1 MALNYP
7 KDMGT
12 EWNRLKQDVKSAFTS
27 ANSRQPYQKIAA
39 GILKVSTSLEVLA
52 GAYIKFIWSTGDTG
66 MYMGRFTLLGV
77 PYDGL
82 LVYQQ
87 SGGFAFSS
95 YNKVSDGSGF
105 TAIYDGAGNVVVS
118 DDSIAAK
125 GLARPWIS
133 HTFTNTTE
141 IAAPPAA
148 RQTANTTDTAL
159 VSTITP
165 IQHPRMTIWL
175 YVYIQTSPAT
185 ATVKIKDIT
194 SGETLYTS
202 SAVAAGYQHFT
213 FDMGT
218 WTFGDDHQ
226 IDVTIARASGTGNV
240 GLTVL
245 SLTGRQS

>member
-52 GAYIKFIWSTGDTG
+52 GAYLKFLWSNGGDG
-66 MYMGRFTLLGV
+66 IYAGRFQYVGS
-77 PYDGL
+77 PHDGI
-82 LVYQQ
+82 LVYNRN
-87 SGGFAFSS
+87 GTFAFSS
-95 YNKVSDGSGF
+95 VSKVSDGSGY
-105 TAIYDGAGNVVVS
+105 TAIWDKASNVVVS
-118 DDSIAAK
+118 DDGVAEK
-125 GLARPWIS
+125 GLARPWIP

-141 IAAPPAA
+141 IAAPPTA

>member
-12 EWNRLKQDVKSAFTS
+12 EWNKLKQDVKNAFTS

-39 GILKVSTSLEVLA
+39 GILKVSTSLEILA
-52 GAYIKFIWSTGDTG
+52 GAYLKFIWSTGGDG
-66 MYMGRFTLLGV
+66 IYAGRFQYLGSPHDGFLVFNRSGTLAL
-77 PYDGL
+77 
-82 LVYQQ
+82 
-87 SGGFAFSS
+87 SSFS
-95 YNKVSDGSGF
+95 KVSDGSGY
-105 TAIYDGAGNVVVS
+105 TGIWDKTGNVVVS
-118 DDSIAAK
+118 DDGASGK

-133 HTFTNTTE
+133 HSFTNTTE
-141 IAAPPAA
+141 ISAPPTS

-185 ATVKIKDIT
+185 ATIKVKDIT
-194 SGETLYTS
+194 TGETLYTS
-202 SAVAAGYQHFT
+202 AAVAGGYQNFT
-213 FDMGT
+213 FNMGT
-218 WTFGDDHQ
+218 WIFGDNHQ
-226 IDVTIARASGTGNV
+226 IDITIARASGTGNV